1 MVGPINTANYEF
13 FTFDVNL
20 QAQDVVLLVSF
31 LREY

>member
-1 MVGPINTANYEF
+1 MIGSVNTADYEF

-31 LREY
+31 LRKY